1 MKNAALQLDAARC
14 DGVGICALVAPDL
27 VSLDRWG
34 FPVIDAGAD
43 ASLVRQAKAAAKACP
58 HRAMRAADTHRG

>member
-1 MKNAALQLDAARC
+1 MKKAALQLDAAKC

-34 FPVIDAGAD
+34 FPVIDPAAD
-43 ASLVRQAKAAAKACP
+43 ASLIRQAKRAAKACP
-58 HRAMRAADTHRG
+58 HRAMRAVAN

>member
-1 MKNAALQLDAARC
+1 MKKAALTVDAALC

-27 VSLDRWG
+27 VTLDRWG
-34 FPVIDAGAD
+34 FPVIGTGED

-58 HRAMRAADTHRG
+58 HRAMRAATN